1 MTFQPGL
8 SLPALPT
15 TVVWDA
21 AMTAYNFGPGH
32 PMAPERLDLTARLAS
47 SLGLLDLAHVTL
59 SAPDVADDGELTTV
73 HSPDFVAAV
82 RQASDNP
89 AAADESYGLGTED
102 DPAFAGMHEAAAR
115 LAGGSLLA
123 ASSILD
129 GSAVRA
135 VNFGGGLHH
144 ASRDRASGFCVYN
157 DAALAVRKL
166 LDGGVQ
172 RVAYIDVDAHHGDG
186 TQSIFWDDPRVLT
199 ISLHETGMSLF
210 PGTGFANEIGG
221 PEALGS
227 AVNVALPA
235 GTGDAGWLRAFHA
248 VVPQL
253 VGAFAPEVIVS
264 QHGCDSHRL
273 DPLTHSERE
282 RGRTARGRHR
292 RREPG
297 RPALRK
303 PLDRHRRRRIPHHG
317 RRAADVEPPDRHR
330 SEPAGAA
337 ADPRAGGVA
346 DVRAGALRRGR
357 AGEHG
362 RRRRRLVAL
371 VGGGLRPQRRHRPH
385 RDGHAQG
392 SLPAARPG
400 PLVRLVP
407 RSDRSRAYFRQSLHG
422 ARPRDEIVDAI
433 RRICR

>member
-1 MTFQPGL
+1 MTLQPGL

-32 PMAPERLDLTARLAS
+32 PMAPERLDLTARLAG
-47 SLGLLDLAHVTL
+47 SLGLLDLGHVTL
-59 SAPDVADDGELTTV
+59 AAPDVADDGELTTV

-82 RQASDNP
+82 RRASDDP

-123 ASSILD
+123 ANSILD

-221 PEALGS
+221 PGALGS

-273 DPLTHSERE
+273 DPLTHLNVSVDGQRE
-282 RGRTARGRHR
+282 AATAV
-292 RREPG
+292 
-297 RPALRK
+297 ASL
-303 PLDRHRRRRIPHHG
+303 
-317 RRAADVEPPDRHR
+317 AARYCGNR
-330 SEPAGAA
+330 W
-337 ADPRAGGVA
+337 VA
-346 DVRAGALRRGR
+346 T
-357 AGEHG
+357 
-362 RRRRRLVAL
+362 
-371 VGGGLRPQRRHRPH
+371 GGGGYHIT
-385 RDGHAQG
+385 G
-392 SLPAARPG
+392 
-400 PLVRLVP
+400 VVP
-407 RSDRSRAYFRQSLHG
+407 RTWSHLIGIAANRPVPLRTPVPEAWRTYVRQRYGVDTPERMGDDAGVWWRSWEVGFDPNDDIDRTVMATRKEVFPLYGLDPWF
-422 ARPRDEIVDAI
+422 D
-433 RRICR
+433 